1 MSRKVLFFDIDGTL
15 VESRLGIVD
24 IPQTVK
30 DEMKRLQGLGHKLFI
45 SSGRPRAM
53 LNQEILEAGFDG
65 YILANGAYVE
75 IDGQSIYEDRMDATL
90 AVKTMEMLEKLDCSY
105 MIETAKHVYIDNQNN
120 DLYDFFDKVGFA
132 SQFKTEFDKY
142 DVIQRTL
149 KIEANVTDENR
160 EKVIDYIKNDFG
172 YVVNYDEHGSENAFE
187 LYSPTISKAVGIQ
200 KVLEYYNLTK
210 DDTYA
215 FGDGINDLEMIQYCH
230 VGVAMGNAVK
240 ELKDVA
246 DLICRRIDEDGLA
259 RILKIL
265 KEIIKWSVLLIRFT

>member
-1 MSRKVLFFDIDGTL
+1 MS
-15 VESRLGIVD
+15 
-24 IPQTVK
+24 
-30 DEMKRLQGLGHKLFI
+30 
-45 SSGRPRAM
+45 
-53 LNQEILEAGFDG
+53 
-65 YILANGAYVE
+65 
-75 IDGQSIYEDRMDATL
+75 
-90 AVKTMEMLEKLDCSY
+90 
-105 MIETAKHVYIDNQNN
+105 
-120 DLYDFFDKVGFA
+120 
-132 SQFKTEFDKY
+132 
-142 DVIQRTL
+142 IQRTL

-200 KVLEYYNLTK
+200 KVLEHYDLTK

-265 KEIIKWSVLLIRFT
+265 F

>member
-1 MSRKVLFFDIDGTL
+1 MVTFRFKWIKVSC
-15 VESRLGIVD
+15 ERLW
-24 IPQTVK
+24 
-30 DEMKRLQGLGHKLFI
+30 
-45 SSGRPRAM
+45 
-53 LNQEILEAGFDG
+53 
-65 YILANGAYVE
+65 
-75 IDGQSIYEDRMDATL
+75 
-90 AVKTMEMLEKLDCSY
+90 
-105 MIETAKHVYIDNQNN
+105 
-120 DLYDFFDKVGFA
+120 
-132 SQFKTEFDKY
+132 
-142 DVIQRTL
+142 
-149 KIEANVTDENR
+149 
-160 EKVIDYIKNDFG
+160 FG

-265 KEIIKWSVLLIRFT
+265 F

>member
-105 MIETAKHVYIDNQNN
+105 MIETAKHVYIDN
-120 DLYDFFDKVGFA
+120 
-132 SQFKTEFDKY
+132 Y

-265 KEIIKWSVLLIRFT
+265 KEIIK

>member
-265 KEIIKWSVLLIRFT
+265 F

>member
-1 MSRKVLFFDIDGTL
+1 
-15 VESRLGIVD
+15 
-24 IPQTVK
+24 
-30 DEMKRLQGLGHKLFI
+30 
-45 SSGRPRAM
+45 
-53 LNQEILEAGFDG
+53 
-65 YILANGAYVE
+65 
-75 IDGQSIYEDRMDATL
+75 
-90 AVKTMEMLEKLDCSY
+90 

-259 RILKIL
+259 RNVDIPVNWCEELGTVLANDEIIDGKSERGGYPVVRKNMKQWVIDIPAYAEKL
-265 KEIIKWSVLLIRFT
+265 LAGLEDIDWPESTKEIQRNWIGKSIGAHVDFKVAGHDEKFTVFTTRCDTLFGATYCVLAPRT